1 MINDNILNFWEDKI
15 GHLSKGQAEFILGK
29 LEKLK
34 PSQCLEIGFAGG
46 RHTYCILEVF
56 APEKM
61 VSLDINFDYQQGR
74 RKIDE
79 IKEKFENCV
88 FIEQDSKRALTE
100 EFMSEHF
107 PEGIDYVFVDG
118 GHHYNDAI
126 SDMRN
131 VFPFLKDGGIM
142 IVDDYQSKVCPL
154 QEVDRAVRDFSA
166 QSGNP
171 FETVSLEDGKGMAV
185 FVK

>member
-1 MINDNILNFWEDKI
+1 MINDNILSFWEDKI
-15 GHLSKGQAEFILGK
+15 GHLSEAQAEFILEK
-29 LEKLK
+29 LEQCK

-46 RHTYCILEVF
+46 RHTYCILETF

-61 VSLDINFDYQQGR
+61 VSLDIDFDYQQGR
-74 RKIDE
+74 RKIDD

-88 FIEQDSKRALTE
+88 FVEQDSKTALTQ

-118 GHHYNDAI
+118 GHQYNDAM
-126 SDMRN
+126 SDMSN
-131 VFPFLKDGGIM
+131 VFPFLKEGGIM

-154 QEVDRAVRDFSA
+154 EGVDRAVRDFSE
-166 QSGNP
+166 QSGNA
-171 FETVSLEDGKGMAV
+171 FETVSLQDGKGMAV